1 MRAPCLLLFLTLP
14 GCHLVTAAAPPLLGA
29 EVASI
34 MLFQRGLVDIA
45 VSTVSGQD
53 CSLVRLD
60 HGLSYCRPPD
70 PPPQPPL
77 FCTRSLGVP
86 DCWANPEA
94 LTGGARLI
102 ADSKPL
108 SPVQE
113 AHRVRSWPGL

>member
-1 MRAPCLLLFLTLP
+1 MRASCLLSLLALT
-14 GCHLVTAAAPPLLGA
+14 GCHLASAAVPPLLGV

-60 HGLSYCRPPD
+60 RGLSYCRPPD
-70 PPPQPPL
+70 SPPPPVL

-94 LTGGARLI
+94 LTGGTTPI
-102 ADSKPL
+102 ADSRPP
-108 SPVQE
+108 SPAQE
-113 AHRVRSWPGL
+113 AYRTRGWPGF

>member
-1 MRAPCLLLFLTLP
+1 MRALPLLLLLAMS
-14 GCHLVTAAAPPLLGA
+14 GCHFLHAAVPPLLGA
-29 EVASI
+29 EVASV

-60 HGLSYCRPPD
+60 RGLSYCRPQD
-70 PPPQPPL
+70 PPPPPPL

-94 LTGGARLI
+94 LTGGANRI
-102 ADSKPL
+102 ADSKPP
-108 SPVQE
+108 SPAQE
-113 AHRVRSWPGL
+113 AYRTRRWPGF

>member
-70 PPPQPPL
+70 PPP
-77 FCTRSLGVP
+77 
-86 DCWANPEA
+86 
-94 LTGGARLI
+94 
-102 ADSKPL
+102 
-108 SPVQE
+108 
-113 AHRVRSWPGL
+113 